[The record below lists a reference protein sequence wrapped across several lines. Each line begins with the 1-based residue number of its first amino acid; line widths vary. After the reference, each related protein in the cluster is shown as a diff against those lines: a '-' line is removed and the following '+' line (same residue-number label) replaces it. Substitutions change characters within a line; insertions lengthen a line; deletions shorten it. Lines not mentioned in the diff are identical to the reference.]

1 MRPDEAAPS
10 AAPSAAPVQRA
21 PFANREFYLRVVS
34 ALVLG
39 AAVLGSLMVG
49 GWAFAAVWLIAG
61 VVGAAEWLAMTR
73 SEPLAP
79 LLGLTGAT
87 LLAGLVA
94 VLLGAPAWV
103 PLLILVAGSLGLFAL
118 GHGPGR
124 RKPVWG
130 LLGGAV
136 VALVPTLLRIDPGI
150 GIVGPA
156 WMFAVVWSTDSVA
169 YFTGRLIGGPK
180 LMPRVSP
187 KKTWSGAIGG
197 LAAGVVGGTATV
209 LIARAHG
216 WEALPAISTGLVAVV
231 SGLASILSMGGD
243 LVESGLKRRY
253 GVKDSG
259 RSIPGHGG
267 VMDRLDGFFAVAL
280 LAGLC
285 LAALRLLNA

>member
-1 MRPDEAAPS
+1 MAREEAARP
-10 AAPSAAPVQRA
+10 AQRA
-21 PFANREFYLRVVS
+21 PFANREFGLRVAS

-39 AAVLGSLMVG
+39 AAVLAALVVG
-49 GWAFAAVWLIAG
+49 GWAFALVWLVAG
-61 VVGAAEWLAMTR
+61 TVGAAEWLAMTR
-73 SEPLAP
+73 SEPLLP

-87 LLAGLVA
+87 LFGLLAA
-94 VLLGAPAWV
+94 VLLGAPAWA
-103 PLLILVAGSLGLFAL
+103 PLLILILGAAGLLAL
-118 GHGPGR
+118 GRGPTR
-124 RKPVWG
+124 RKAVWG
-130 LLGGAV
+130 LLGAAV
-136 VALVPTLLRIDPGI
+136 IALVPTLLRVDPDI

-187 KKTWSGAIGG
+187 KKTWSGALGG
-197 LAAGVVGGTATV
+197 LAAGILGGTATV
-209 LIARAHG
+209 LVARNHG
-216 WEALPAISTGLVAVV
+216 WDALPGLPLVAVAAL
-231 SGLASILSMGGD
+231 SGLASILSQGGD

-267 VMDRLDGFFAVAL
+267 VMDRLDGFFAVAG

>member
-1 MRPDEAAPS
+1 MAGDEAVSPAR
-10 AAPSAAPVQRA
+10 RA
-21 PFANREFYLRVVS
+21 PFANREFGLRVAS

-39 AAVLGSLMVG
+39 AVVLGTLLVG
-49 GWAFAAVWLIAG
+49 GWAFAGIWLIAG

-73 SEPLAP
+73 SEPLLP
-79 LLGLTGAT
+79 LLGLTGVTLFGVLAT
-87 LLAGLVA
+87 ALLGPPVWVP
-94 VLLGAPAWV
+94 VLL
-103 PLLILVAGSLGLFAL
+103 LLAGSLGLFAL

-124 RKPVWG
+124 RKPIWG
-130 LLGGAV
+130 LLGGAL
-136 VALVPTLLRIDPGI
+136 VALVPTLLRIDPEI

-187 KKTWSGAIGG
+187 KKTWSGALGG
-197 LAAGVVGGTATV
+197 LAAGIVGGTVTV
-209 LIARAHG
+209 LIARSQG
-216 WEALPAISTGLVAVV
+216 WDALPAVSLPLVAAL
-231 SGLASILSMGGD
+231 SGLASILSQGGD
-243 LVESGLKRRY
+243 LVESALKRRY

-267 VMDRLDGFFAVAL
+267 VMDRLDGFFAVAG

>member
-1 MRPDEAAPS
+1 MAGDEAVSPAR
-10 AAPSAAPVQRA
+10 RA
-21 PFANREFYLRVVS
+21 PFANREFGLRVAS

-39 AAVLGSLMVG
+39 AVVLGTLLIG
-49 GWAFAAVWLIAG
+49 GWAFAGIWLIAG

-73 SEPLAP
+73 SEPLLP

-87 LLAGLVA
+87 LFGVLATA
-94 VLLGAPAWV
+94 LLGAPVWV
-103 PLLILVAGSLGLFAL
+103 PALLLLAGSLGLFAL

-124 RKPVWG
+124 RKPIWG

-136 VALVPTLLRIDPGI
+136 VALVPTLLRIDPEI

-187 KKTWSGAIGG
+187 KKTWSGALGG
-197 LAAGVVGGTATV
+197 LAAGIVGGTVTV
-209 LIARAHG
+209 LIARSQG
-216 WEALPAISTGLVAVV
+216 WDALPAVSLPLVAAL
-231 SGLASILSMGGD
+231 SGLASILSQGGD
-243 LVESGLKRRY
+243 LVESALKRRY

-267 VMDRLDGFFAVAL
+267 VMDRLDGFFAVAG

>member
-1 MRPDEAAPS
+1 MAGDEVVSPAR
-10 AAPSAAPVQRA
+10 RA
-21 PFANREFYLRVVS
+21 PFANREFGLRVAS

-39 AAVLGSLMVG
+39 AVVLGTLLVG
-49 GWAFAAVWLIAG
+49 GWAFAGIWLIAG

-73 SEPLAP
+73 SEPLLP

-87 LLAGLVA
+87 LFGVLATA
-94 VLLGAPAWV
+94 LLGAPVWV
-103 PLLILVAGSLGLFAL
+103 PVLLLLAGSLGLFAL

-124 RKPVWG
+124 RKPIWG

-136 VALVPTLLRIDPGI
+136 VALVPTLLRIDPEI

-187 KKTWSGAIGG
+187 KKTWSGALGG
-197 LAAGVVGGTATV
+197 LAAGIVGGTVTV
-209 LIARAHG
+209 LIARSQG
-216 WEALPAISTGLVAVV
+216 WDALPAVSLPLVAAL
-231 SGLASILSMGGD
+231 SGLASILSQGGD
-243 LVESGLKRRY
+243 LVESALKRRY

-267 VMDRLDGFFAVAL
+267 VMDRLDGFFAVAG

>member
-1 MRPDEAAPS
+1 MAGDEAVSPAR
-10 AAPSAAPVQRA
+10 RA
-21 PFANREFYLRVVS
+21 PFANREFGLRVAS

-39 AAVLGSLMVG
+39 AVVLGTLLIG
-49 GWAFAAVWLIAG
+49 GWAFAGIWLIAG

-73 SEPLAP
+73 SEPLLP

-87 LLAGLVA
+87 LFGVLATA
-94 VLLGAPAWV
+94 LLGAPVWV
-103 PLLILVAGSLGLFAL
+103 PFLLLLAGSLGLFAL

-124 RKPVWG
+124 RKPIWG

-136 VALVPTLLRIDPGI
+136 VALVPTLLRIDPEI

-187 KKTWSGAIGG
+187 KKTWSGALGG
-197 LAAGVVGGTATV
+197 LAAGIVGGTVTV
-209 LIARAHG
+209 LIARSQG
-216 WEALPAISTGLVAVV
+216 WDALPAVSLPLVAAL
-231 SGLASILSMGGD
+231 SGLASILSQGGD
-243 LVESGLKRRY
+243 LVESALKRRY

-267 VMDRLDGFFAVAL
+267 VMDRLDGFFAVAG

>member
-1 MRPDEAAPS
+1 MAGDEAVSPAR
-10 AAPSAAPVQRA
+10 RA
-21 PFANREFYLRVVS
+21 PFANREFGLRVAS

-39 AAVLGSLMVG
+39 AVVLGTLLIG
-49 GWAFAAVWLIAG
+49 GWAFAGIWLIAG

-73 SEPLAP
+73 SEPLLP

-87 LLAGLVA
+87 LFGVLAT
-94 VLLGAPAWV
+94 VLLGAPVWV
-103 PLLILVAGSLGLFAL
+103 PVLLLLAGSLGLFAL

-124 RKPVWG
+124 RKPIWG

-136 VALVPTLLRIDPGI
+136 VALVPTLLRIDPEI

-187 KKTWSGAIGG
+187 KKTWSGALGG
-197 LAAGVVGGTATV
+197 LAAGIVGGTVTV
-209 LIARAHG
+209 LIARSQG
-216 WEALPAISTGLVAVV
+216 WDALPAVSLPLVAAL
-231 SGLASILSMGGD
+231 SGLASILSQGGD
-243 LVESGLKRRY
+243 LVESALKRRY

-267 VMDRLDGFFAVAL
+267 VMDRLDGFFAVAG

>member
-1 MRPDEAAPS
+1 MAGDEAVSPAR
-10 AAPSAAPVQRA
+10 RA
-21 PFANREFYLRVVS
+21 PFANREFGLRVAS

-39 AAVLGSLMVG
+39 AVVLGTLLVG
-49 GWAFAAVWLIAG
+49 GWAFAGIWLIAG

-73 SEPLAP
+73 SEPLLP
-79 LLGLTGAT
+79 VLGLTGAT
-87 LLAGLVA
+87 LFGVLATA
-94 VLLGAPAWV
+94 LLGAPVWV
-103 PLLILVAGSLGLFAL
+103 PVLLLLAGSLGLFAL

-124 RKPVWG
+124 RKPIWG

-136 VALVPTLLRIDPGI
+136 VALVPTLLRIDPEI

-187 KKTWSGAIGG
+187 KKTWSGALGG
-197 LAAGVVGGTATV
+197 LAAGIVGGTVTV
-209 LIARAHG
+209 LIARSQG
-216 WEALPAISTGLVAVV
+216 WDALPAVSLPLVAAL
-231 SGLASILSMGGD
+231 SGLASILSQGGD
-243 LVESGLKRRY
+243 LVESALKRRY

-267 VMDRLDGFFAVAL
+267 VMDRLDGFFAVAG

>member
-1 MRPDEAAPS
+1 MAGDEVVSPAR
-10 AAPSAAPVQRA
+10 RA
-21 PFANREFYLRVVS
+21 PFANREFGLRVAS

-39 AAVLGSLMVG
+39 AVVLGTLLVG
-49 GWAFAAVWLIAG
+49 GWAFAGIWLVAG

-73 SEPLAP
+73 SEPLLP

-87 LLAGLVA
+87 LFGVLATA
-94 VLLGAPAWV
+94 LLGAPVWV
-103 PLLILVAGSLGLFAL
+103 PVLLLLAGSLGLFAL

-124 RKPVWG
+124 RKPIWG

-136 VALVPTLLRIDPGI
+136 VALVPTLLRIDPEI

-187 KKTWSGAIGG
+187 KKTWSGALGG
-197 LAAGVVGGTATV
+197 LAAGIVGGTVTV
-209 LIARAHG
+209 LIARSQG
-216 WEALPAISTGLVAVV
+216 WDALPAVSLPLVAAL
-231 SGLASILSMGGD
+231 SGLASILSQGGD
-243 LVESGLKRRY
+243 LVESALKRRY

-267 VMDRLDGFFAVAL
+267 VMDRLDGFFAVAG

>member
-1 MRPDEAAPS
+1 MAGDEVVSP
-10 AAPSAAPVQRA
+10 PRRA
-21 PFANREFYLRVVS
+21 PFANREFGLRVAS

-39 AAVLGSLMVG
+39 AVVLGTLLVG
-49 GWAFAAVWLIAG
+49 GWAFAGIWLIAG

-73 SEPLAP
+73 SEPLLP

-87 LLAGLVA
+87 LFGVLATA
-94 VLLGAPAWV
+94 LLGAPVWV
-103 PLLILVAGSLGLFAL
+103 PVLLLLAGSLGLFAL

-124 RKPVWG
+124 RKPIWG

-136 VALVPTLLRIDPGI
+136 VALVPTLLRIDPEI

-187 KKTWSGAIGG
+187 KKTWSGALGG
-197 LAAGVVGGTATV
+197 LSAGIVGGTVTV
-209 LIARAHG
+209 LIARSQG
-216 WEALPAISTGLVAVV
+216 WDALPAVSLPLVAAL
-231 SGLASILSMGGD
+231 SGLASILSQGGD
-243 LVESGLKRRY
+243 LVESALKRRY

-267 VMDRLDGFFAVAL
+267 VMDRLDGFFAVAG

>member
-1 MRPDEAAPS
+1 MAGDEAVSPAR
-10 AAPSAAPVQRA
+10 RA
-21 PFANREFYLRVVS
+21 PFANREFGLRVAS

-39 AAVLGSLMVG
+39 AFVLGTLLVG
-49 GWAFAAVWLIAG
+49 GWAFAGVWLIAG

-73 SEPLAP
+73 SEPLLP
-79 LLGLTGAT
+79 LLGVTGAT
-87 LLAGLVA
+87 LFAVLVT
-94 VLLGAPAWV
+94 VLLGAPVWV
-103 PLLILVAGSLGLFAL
+103 PALLLVAGSLGLFAL

-124 RKPVWG
+124 RKPIWG

-136 VALVPTLLRIDPGI
+136 VALVPMLLRIDPAI

-187 KKTWSGAIGG
+187 KKTWSGALGG
-197 LAAGVVGGTATV
+197 LAAGIVGGTLTV
-209 LIARAHG
+209 LIARSQG
-216 WEALPAISTGLVAVV
+216 WDALPAVSLSLVAAL
-231 SGLASILSMGGD
+231 SGLASILSQGGD
-243 LVESGLKRRY
+243 LVESALKRRY

-267 VMDRLDGFFAVAL
+267 VMDRLDGFFAVAG

-285 LAALRLLNA
+285 LAALRLLTA

>member
-1 MRPDEAAPS
+1 MARDEAAPP
-10 AAPSAAPVQRA
+10 APARRA
-21 PFANREFYLRVVS
+21 PFANREFGLRVAS

-39 AAVLGSLMVG
+39 AAVLGSLVIG

-73 SEPLAP
+73 SEPLLP

-87 LLAGLVA
+87 LSGVLAA
-94 VLLGAPAWV
+94 VLLGAPLWV
-103 PLLILVAGSLGLFAL
+103 PLLILLAGSLGLFAL

-124 RKPVWG
+124 RKPIWG
-130 LLGGAV
+130 LVGGAV
-136 VALVPTLLRIDPGI
+136 VALVPTLLRIDPAI
-150 GIVGPA
+150 GVVGPA

-187 KKTWSGAIGG
+187 KKTWSGALGG
-197 LAAGVVGGTATV
+197 LAAGVVGGTATLLV
-209 LIARAHG
+209 ARGQG
-216 WEALPAISTGLVAVV
+216 WDALPGLTPALVAAL
-231 SGLASILSMGGD
+231 SGLASILSQGGD
-243 LVESGLKRRY
+243 LVESALKRRY

-285 LAALRLLNA
+285 LTAQRLLTA

>member
-1 MRPDEAAPS
+1 MAGDEAVSPAR
-10 AAPSAAPVQRA
+10 RA
-21 PFANREFYLRVVS
+21 PFANREFGLRVAS

-39 AAVLGSLMVG
+39 AVVLGTLLIG
-49 GWAFAAVWLIAG
+49 GWAFAGIWLIAG

-73 SEPLAP
+73 SEPLLP

-87 LLAGLVA
+87 LFGVLATA
-94 VLLGAPAWV
+94 LLGAPVWV
-103 PLLILVAGSLGLFAL
+103 PALLLLAGSLGLFAL

-124 RKPVWG
+124 RKPIWG

-136 VALVPTLLRIDPGI
+136 VALVPTLLRIDPEI

-180 LMPRVSP
+180 LMPGVSP
-187 KKTWSGAIGG
+187 KKTWSGALGG
-197 LAAGVVGGTATV
+197 LAAGIVGGTVTV
-209 LIARAHG
+209 LIARSQG
-216 WEALPAISTGLVAVV
+216 WDALPAVSLPLVAAL
-231 SGLASILSMGGD
+231 SGLASILSQGGD
-243 LVESGLKRRY
+243 LVESALKRRY

-267 VMDRLDGFFAVAL
+267 VMDRLDGFFAVAG

>member
-1 MRPDEAAPS
+1 MAPDEAAPP
-10 AAPSAAPVQRA
+10 AQAQRA
-21 PFANREFYLRVVS
+21 PFANREFGLRVAS

-39 AAVLGSLMVG
+39 AAVLGSLVIG

-61 VVGAAEWLAMTR
+61 IVGAAEWLTMTR
-73 SEPLAP
+73 SEPLLP

-87 LLAGLVA
+87 LFA
-94 VLLGAPAWV
+94 VLAAVLVGTPLWV
-103 PLLILVAGSLGLFAL
+103 PLLLLLAGSLGLFAL

-124 RKPVWG
+124 RKPIWG

-136 VALVPTLLRIDPGI
+136 VALVPTLLRIDTAI

-187 KKTWSGAIGG
+187 KKTWSGALGG
-197 LAAGVVGGTATV
+197 LFAGIVGGTLTV
-209 LIARAHG
+209 VVARGQG
-216 WEALPAISTGLVAVV
+216 WDALPAVSLPLVAAV
-231 SGLASILSMGGD
+231 SGLASILSMAGD
-243 LVESGLKRRY
+243 LVESALKRRY

>member
-1 MRPDEAAPS
+1 MAGDEVVSPARRP
-10 AAPSAAPVQRA
+10 
-21 PFANREFYLRVVS
+21 PFANREFGLRVAS

-39 AAVLGSLMVG
+39 AVVLGTLLVG
-49 GWAFAAVWLIAG
+49 GWAFAGIWLIAG

-73 SEPLAP
+73 SEPLLP

-87 LLAGLVA
+87 LFGVLATA
-94 VLLGAPAWV
+94 LLGAPVWV
-103 PLLILVAGSLGLFAL
+103 PVLLLLAGSLGLFAL

-124 RKPVWG
+124 RKPIWG

-136 VALVPTLLRIDPGI
+136 VALVPTLLRIDPEI

-187 KKTWSGAIGG
+187 KKTWSGALGG
-197 LAAGVVGGTATV
+197 LAAGIVGGTVTV
-209 LIARAHG
+209 LIARSQG
-216 WEALPAISTGLVAVV
+216 WDALPAVSLPLVAAL
-231 SGLASILSMGGD
+231 SGLASILSQGGD
-243 LVESGLKRRY
+243 LVESALKRRY

-267 VMDRLDGFFAVAL
+267 VMDRLDGFFAVAG

>member
-1 MRPDEAAPS
+1 MAGDEAVSPAR
-10 AAPSAAPVQRA
+10 RA
-21 PFANREFYLRVVS
+21 PFANREFGLRVAS

-39 AAVLGSLMVG
+39 AVVLGTLLVG
-49 GWAFAAVWLIAG
+49 GWAFAGVWLIAG

-73 SEPLAP
+73 SEPLLP
-79 LLGLTGAT
+79 LLGVTGGTLFAVLAT
-87 LLAGLVA
+87 
-94 VLLGAPAWV
+94 VLLGAPVWV
-103 PLLILVAGSLGLFAL
+103 PALLLVAGSLGLFAL

-124 RKPVWG
+124 RKPIWG

-136 VALVPTLLRIDPGI
+136 VALVPMLLRIDPAI

-187 KKTWSGAIGG
+187 KKTWSGALGG
-197 LAAGVVGGTATV
+197 LAAGIVGGTLTV
-209 LIARAHG
+209 LIARSQG
-216 WEALPAISTGLVAVV
+216 WDALPAVSLSLVAAL
-231 SGLASILSMGGD
+231 SGLASILSQGGD
-243 LVESGLKRRY
+243 LVESALKRRY

-267 VMDRLDGFFAVAL
+267 VMDRLDGFFAVAG

-285 LAALRLLNA
+285 LAALRLLTA

>member
-1 MRPDEAAPS
+1 MAGDEVVSPAR
-10 AAPSAAPVQRA
+10 RA
-21 PFANREFYLRVVS
+21 PFANREFGLRVAS

-39 AAVLGSLMVG
+39 AVVLGTLLVG
-49 GWAFAAVWLIAG
+49 GWAFAGIWLIAG
-61 VVGAAEWLAMTR
+61 VIGAAEWLAMTR
-73 SEPLAP
+73 SEPLLP

-87 LLAGLVA
+87 LFGVLAT
-94 VLLGAPAWV
+94 VLLGAPVWV
-103 PLLILVAGSLGLFAL
+103 PVLLLLAGSLGLFAL

-124 RKPVWG
+124 RKPIWG

-136 VALVPTLLRIDPGI
+136 VALVPTLLRIDPEI

-187 KKTWSGAIGG
+187 KKTWSGALGG
-197 LAAGVVGGTATV
+197 LAAGIVGGTVTV
-209 LIARAHG
+209 LIARSQG
-216 WEALPAISTGLVAVV
+216 WDALPAVSLPLVAAL
-231 SGLASILSMGGD
+231 SGLASILSQGGD
-243 LVESGLKRRY
+243 LVESALKRRY

-267 VMDRLDGFFAVAL
+267 VMDRLDGFFAVAG

>member
-1 MRPDEAAPS
+1 MAGDEAVSPAR
-10 AAPSAAPVQRA
+10 RA
-21 PFANREFYLRVVS
+21 PFANREFGLRVAS

-39 AAVLGSLMVG
+39 AVVLGTLLVG
-49 GWAFAAVWLIAG
+49 GWAFAGIWLIAG

-73 SEPLAP
+73 SEPLLP

-87 LLAGLVA
+87 LFGVLATA
-94 VLLGAPAWV
+94 LLGAPVWV
-103 PLLILVAGSLGLFAL
+103 PVLLLLAGSLGLFAL

-124 RKPVWG
+124 RKPIWG

-136 VALVPTLLRIDPGI
+136 VALVPTLLRIDPEI

-187 KKTWSGAIGG
+187 KKTWSGALGG
-197 LAAGVVGGTATV
+197 LAAGIVGGTVTV
-209 LIARAHG
+209 LIARSQG
-216 WEALPAISTGLVAVV
+216 WDALPAVSLPLVAAL
-231 SGLASILSMGGD
+231 SGLASVLSQGGD
-243 LVESGLKRRY
+243 LVESALKRRY

-267 VMDRLDGFFAVAL
+267 VMDRLDGFFAVAG

>member
-1 MRPDEAAPS
+1 MAGNEAARP
-10 AAPSAAPVQRA
+10 AQRA
-21 PFANREFYLRVVS
+21 PFATREFGLRVAS

-39 AAVLGSLMVG
+39 AAVLGALVVG
-49 GWAFAAVWLIAG
+49 GWAFALVWLVAG
-61 VVGAAEWLAMTR
+61 TVGAAEWLAMTR
-73 SEPLAP
+73 SEPLLP

-87 LLAGLVA
+87 LLGLLA
-94 VLLGAPAWV
+94 ALLLGAPAWA
-103 PLLILVAGSLGLFAL
+103 PILILILGAIGLLAL
-118 GHGPGR
+118 GRGPTR
-124 RKPVWG
+124 RKAVWG
-130 LLGGAV
+130 LLGAAV
-136 VALVPTLLRIDPGI
+136 IAVVPTLLRLDPGI

-187 KKTWSGAIGG
+187 KKTWSGALGG
-197 LAAGVVGGTATV
+197 LAAGILGGTATV
-209 LIARAHG
+209 LAARSQG
-216 WEALPAISTGLVAVV
+216 WSALPDLPLFAVAAL
-231 SGLASILSMGGD
+231 SGLASILSQGGD

-267 VMDRLDGFFAVAL
+267 VMDRLDGFFAVAG

>member
-1 MRPDEAAPS
+1 MAGDEAVSPAR
-10 AAPSAAPVQRA
+10 RA
-21 PFANREFYLRVVS
+21 PFANREFGLRVAS

-39 AAVLGSLMVG
+39 AVVLGTLLIG
-49 GWAFAAVWLIAG
+49 GWAFAGIWLIAG

-73 SEPLAP
+73 SEPLLP

-87 LLAGLVA
+87 LFGVLATA
-94 VLLGAPAWV
+94 LLGAPVWV
-103 PLLILVAGSLGLFAL
+103 PVLLLLAGSLGLFAL

-124 RKPVWG
+124 RKPIWG

-136 VALVPTLLRIDPGI
+136 VALVPTLLRIDPEI

-187 KKTWSGAIGG
+187 KKTWSGALGG
-197 LAAGVVGGTATV
+197 LAAGIVGGTVTV
-209 LIARAHG
+209 LIARSQG
-216 WEALPAISTGLVAVV
+216 WDALPAVSLPLVAAL
-231 SGLASILSMGGD
+231 SGLASILSQGGD
-243 LVESGLKRRY
+243 LVESALKRRY

-267 VMDRLDGFFAVAL
+267 VMDRLDGFFAVAG

>member
-1 MRPDEAAPS
+1 MAGDEVVSPAR
-10 AAPSAAPVQRA
+10 RA
-21 PFANREFYLRVVS
+21 PFANREFGLRVAS

-39 AAVLGSLMVG
+39 AVVLGTLLIG
-49 GWAFAAVWLIAG
+49 GWAFAGIWLIAG

-73 SEPLAP
+73 SEPLLP
-79 LLGLTGAT
+79 LLGLTGVTLFGVLAT
-87 LLAGLVA
+87 G
-94 VLLGAPAWV
+94 LLGAPVWV
-103 PLLILVAGSLGLFAL
+103 PVLLLLAGSLGLFAL
-118 GHGPGR
+118 GHGTGR
-124 RKPVWG
+124 RKPIWG

-136 VALVPTLLRIDPGI
+136 VALVPTLLRIDPEI

-187 KKTWSGAIGG
+187 KKTWSGALGG
-197 LAAGVVGGTATV
+197 LAAGIVGGTVTV
-209 LIARAHG
+209 LIARSQG
-216 WEALPAISTGLVAVV
+216 WDALPAVSLPLVAAL
-231 SGLASILSMGGD
+231 SGLASILSQGGD
-243 LVESGLKRRY
+243 LVESALKRRY

-267 VMDRLDGFFAVAL
+267 VMDRLDGFFAVAG

>member
-1 MRPDEAAPS
+1 MAGEKAASP
-10 AAPSAAPVQRA
+10 ARRA
-21 PFANREFYLRVVS
+21 PFANREFGLRVAS

-39 AAVLGSLMVG
+39 AAVLGTLILG

-61 VVGAAEWLAMTR
+61 IVGAAEWLAMTR

-87 LLAGLVA
+87 LFALLAA
-94 VLLGAPAWV
+94 VLVGAPLWV
-103 PLLILVAGSLGLFAL
+103 PVLVLLAGSLGLFAL

-136 VALVPTLLRIDPGI
+136 VALVPTLLRLDPEI

-187 KKTWSGAIGG
+187 KKTWSGALGG
-197 LAAGVVGGTATV
+197 LFAGIVGGTLTV
-209 LIARAHG
+209 LVARDHG
-216 WEALPAISTGLVAVV
+216 WDALPAISLPLVAAV
-231 SGLASILSMGGD
+231 SGLASILSMAGD
-243 LVESGLKRRY
+243 LVESALKRRY

-267 VMDRLDGFFAVAL
+267 VMDRLDGFFAVAG

-285 LAALRLLNA
+285 FAALRLLPA

>member
-1 MRPDEAAPS
+1 
-10 AAPSAAPVQRA
+10 
-21 PFANREFYLRVVS
+21 
-34 ALVLG
+34 VLG
-39 AAVLGSLMVG
+39 AVVLGTLLVG
-49 GWAFAAVWLIAG
+49 GWAFAGIWLIAG

-73 SEPLAP
+73 SEPLLP

-87 LLAGLVA
+87 LFGVLATA
-94 VLLGAPAWV
+94 LLGAPVWV
-103 PLLILVAGSLGLFAL
+103 PVLLLLAGSLGLFAL

-124 RKPVWG
+124 RKPIWG

-136 VALVPTLLRIDPGI
+136 VALVPTLLRIDPEI

-187 KKTWSGAIGG
+187 KKTWSGALGG
-197 LAAGVVGGTATV
+197 LAAGIVGGTVTV
-209 LIARAHG
+209 LIARSQG
-216 WEALPAISTGLVAVV
+216 WDALPAVSLPLVAAL
-231 SGLASILSMGGD
+231 SGLASILSQGGD
-243 LVESGLKRRY
+243 LVESALKRRY

-267 VMDRLDGFFAVAL
+267 VMDRLDGFFAVAG

>member
-1 MRPDEAAPS
+1 MAGDEVVSPAR
-10 AAPSAAPVQRA
+10 RA
-21 PFANREFYLRVVS
+21 PFANREFGLRVAS

-39 AAVLGSLMVG
+39 AVVLGTLLIG
-49 GWAFAAVWLIAG
+49 GWAFAGIWLIAG

-73 SEPLAP
+73 SEPLLP

-87 LLAGLVA
+87 LFGVLATA
-94 VLLGAPAWV
+94 LLGAPVWV
-103 PLLILVAGSLGLFAL
+103 PVLLLLAGSLGLFAL

-124 RKPVWG
+124 RKPIWG

-136 VALVPTLLRIDPGI
+136 VALVPTLLRIDPEI

-187 KKTWSGAIGG
+187 KKTWSGALGG
-197 LAAGVVGGTATV
+197 LAAGIVGGTVTV
-209 LIARAHG
+209 LIARSQG
-216 WEALPAISTGLVAVV
+216 WDALPAVSLPLVAAL
-231 SGLASILSMGGD
+231 SGLASILSQGGD
-243 LVESGLKRRY
+243 LVESALKRRY

-267 VMDRLDGFFAVAL
+267 VMDRLDGFFAVAG

>member
-1 MRPDEAAPS
+1 MAGDEAVSPAR
-10 AAPSAAPVQRA
+10 RA
-21 PFANREFYLRVVS
+21 PFANREFGLRVAS

-39 AAVLGSLMVG
+39 AVVLGTLLVG
-49 GWAFAAVWLIAG
+49 GWAFAGVWLIAG

-73 SEPLAP
+73 SEPLLP
-79 LLGLTGAT
+79 LLGVTGAT
-87 LLAGLVA
+87 LFAVLVT
-94 VLLGAPAWV
+94 VLLGAPVWV
-103 PLLILVAGSLGLFAL
+103 PALLLVAGSLGLFAL

-124 RKPVWG
+124 RKPIWG

-136 VALVPTLLRIDPGI
+136 VALVPMLLRIDPAI

-187 KKTWSGAIGG
+187 KKTWSGALGG
-197 LAAGVVGGTATV
+197 LAAGIVGGTLTV
-209 LIARAHG
+209 LIARSQG
-216 WEALPAISTGLVAVV
+216 WDALPAVSLSLVAAL
-231 SGLASILSMGGD
+231 SGLASILSQGGD
-243 LVESGLKRRY
+243 LVESALKRRY

-267 VMDRLDGFFAVAL
+267 VMDRLDGFFAVAG

-285 LAALRLLNA
+285 LAALRLLTA